1 MTATCLVGEADPFL
15 ARLLE
20 RFGEASGLTMVRAK
34 AGQDLL
40 LLARTLKPGVIIV
53 EVELPGTLRGWEAI
67 RAVKSEIALAHIP
80 VITCSWLTQA
90 EAYDLTGDAVAHLQK
105 PDLHYADFTRA
116 LAFAGID
123 SLHQPA
129 AVSDDHPAS

>member
-20 RFGEASGLTMVRAK
+20 RFGEASGLTMMRAK

-40 LLARTLKPGVIIV
+40 VLARTLRPDVIIV

-67 RAVKSEIALAHIP
+67 RAVKSETALAHIP

-90 EAYDLTGDAVAHLQK
+90 EACDLTGDAVAHLQK

-116 LAFAGID
+116 LASAGID
-123 SLHQPA
+123 RLSQPA
-129 AVSDDHPAS
+129 VVSGDD

>member
-40 LLARTLKPGVIIV
+40 LLVRSLRPDVIIV

-67 RAVKSEIALAHIP
+67 RAAKSEPGLANIP

-90 EAYDLTGDAVAHLQK
+90 EARALTGDAVAHLQK

-116 LAFAGID
+116 LASAGID
-123 SLHQPA
+123 RLNQRTV
-129 AVSDDHPAS
+129 VSSDY

>member
-20 RFGEASGLTMVRAK
+20 RFGEASGLTMMRAK

-40 LLARTLKPGVIIV
+40 VLARTLRPDVIIV

-67 RAVKSEIALAHIP
+67 RAVKSEEALARIP

-90 EAYDLTGDAVAHLQK
+90 EACDLTGDAVAHLQK

-116 LAFAGID
+116 LASAGID
-123 SLHQPA
+123 RLSQPA
-129 AVSDDHPAS
+129 VVSGDD

>member
-20 RFGEASGLTMVRAK
+20 RFGEASGLTMMRAK

-40 LLARTLKPGVIIV
+40 VLARTLRPDVIIV

-67 RAVKSEIALAHIP
+67 RAVKSEEALARIP

-90 EAYDLTGDAVAHLQK
+90 EACDLTGDAVAHLQK

-116 LAFAGID
+116 LASAGIERL
-123 SLHQPA
+123 SQPA
-129 AVSDDHPAS
+129 VLSADS

>member
-20 RFGEASGLTMVRAK
+20 RFGEASGLTMMRAK

-40 LLARTLKPGVIIV
+40 LLTRTLRPDVIIV

-67 RAVKSEIALAHIP
+67 RAVKAETALAHIP

-90 EAYDLTGDAVAHLQK
+90 EACDLTGDAVAHLQK

-116 LAFAGID
+116 LASAGID
-123 SLHQPA
+123 RLNQPA
-129 AVSDDHPAS
+129 VVSGDD

>member
-20 RFGEASGLTMVRAK
+20 RFGEASGLTMMRAK

-40 LLARTLKPGVIIV
+40 VLARTLRPDVIIV

-67 RAVKSEIALAHIP
+67 RAVKSETALARIP

-90 EAYDLTGDAVAHLQK
+90 EARDLTGDAVAHLQK

-116 LAFAGID
+116 LASAGID
-123 SLHQPA
+123 RLSQPA
-129 AVSDDHPAS
+129 VVSGDD

>member
-1 MTATCLVGEADPFL
+1 MTATCLIGEADPFL

-20 RFGEASGLTMVRAK
+20 RFGEASGLKMVRAK

-40 LLARTLKPGVIIV
+40 LLARTIRPEVIIV
-53 EVELPGTLRGWEAI
+53 EAELPGTLRGWEAI
-67 RAVKSEIALAHIP
+67 RAIKSEKGLAHIP

-90 EAYDLTGDAVAHLQK
+90 EAQDLTGDAVAHLQK

-116 LAFAGID
+116 LASAGID
-123 SLHQPA
+123 SLSQPV
-129 AVSDDHPAS
+129 AVSDDDRAV

>member
-40 LLARTLKPGVIIV
+40 LLARTLRPDVIIV

-67 RAVKSEIALAHIP
+67 RAVKSETALAQIP

-90 EAYDLTGDAVAHLQK
+90 EACDLTGDAVAHLQK

-116 LAFAGID
+116 LASAGIERL
-123 SLHQPA
+123 SQS
-129 AVSDDHPAS
+129 AVVPGDY

>member
-40 LLARTLKPGVIIV
+40 LLARSLRPEVIIV
-53 EVELPGTLRGWEAI
+53 EAELPGTLRGWEAI
-67 RAVKSEIALAHIP
+67 RAVKSEAALAHIP

-90 EAYDLTGDAVAHLQK
+90 EACDLTGEAVAHLQK
-105 PDLHYADFTRA
+105 PDLHYADFTKA
-116 LAFAGID
+116 LASAGID
-123 SLHQPA
+123 RLTQPA
-129 AVSDDHPAS
+129 VVSGEY

>member
-20 RFGEASGLTMVRAK
+20 RFGEASGLKMVRAK

-40 LLARTLKPGVIIV
+40 LLARSVRPQVIIV

-67 RAVKSEIALAHIP
+67 RAVKSDKALAHIP
-80 VITCSWLTQA
+80 VITCSWQTQA
-90 EAYDLTGDAVAHLQK
+90 EACELTGGAVAHLQK
-105 PDLHYADFTRA
+105 PDLHYADFIKA
-116 LAFAGID
+116 LASAGID
-123 SLHQPA
+123 WLSPPA
-129 AVSDDHPAS
+129 VVSRDY

>member
-20 RFGEASGLTMVRAK
+20 RFGEASGLTMMRAK

-40 LLARTLKPGVIIV
+40 LLARTLRPDVIIV

-67 RAVKSEIALAHIP
+67 RAVKSETALAHIP

-90 EAYDLTGDAVAHLQK
+90 EAYELTGEAVAHLQK

-116 LAFAGID
+116 LASAGID
-123 SLHQPA
+123 RLSQPA
-129 AVSDDHPAS
+129 VVTGDY

>member
-40 LLARTLKPGVIIV
+40 LLAHTLRPEVIIV
-53 EVELPGTLRGWEAI
+53 DAELPGTLRGWEAL
-67 RAVKSEIALAHIP
+67 RAVKSEPALAHIP
-80 VITCSWLTQA
+80 VITCSWLTEA
-90 EAYDLTGDAVAHLQK
+90 EAQDLTGDAVAHLQK

-116 LAFAGID
+116 LASAGID
-123 SLHQPA
+123 RLSQPA
-129 AVSDDHPAS
+129 VLSGDD

>member
-20 RFGEASGLTMVRAK
+20 RFGEASGLTMMRAK

-40 LLARTLKPGVIIV
+40 LLARTLRPDVIIV

-67 RAVKSEIALAHIP
+67 RAVKSEAALARIP

-90 EAYDLTGDAVAHLQK
+90 EACDLTGDAVAHLQK

-116 LAFAGID
+116 LASAGID
-123 SLHQPA
+123 RLSQR
-129 AVSDDHPAS
+129 AVVPGDD

>member
-40 LLARTLKPGVIIV
+40 LLARTLRPEVIIV

-67 RAVKSEIALAHIP
+67 RAVKSEKALAHIP

-90 EAYDLTGDAVAHLQK
+90 EARDLTGDAVAHLQK
-105 PDLHYADFTRA
+105 PDLHYADFTKA
-116 LAFAGID
+116 LASAGID
-123 SLHQPA
+123 RLSQPA
-129 AVSDDHPAS
+129 VLSGDY

>member
-40 LLARTLKPGVIIV
+40 LLARSVRPDVIIV

-67 RAVKSEIALAHIP
+67 RAVKSETALAHIP

-90 EAYDLTGDAVAHLQK
+90 EASDLTGDAVAHLQK

-116 LAFAGID
+116 LASAGID
-123 SLHQPA
+123 RLCQPA
-129 AVSDDHPAS
+129 VVSGDY

>member
-40 LLARTLKPGVIIV
+40 MLARALRPEVIIV
-53 EVELPGTLRGWEAI
+53 EVDLPGTLRGWEAM
-67 RAVKSEIALAHIP
+67 RAVKAEAALAHIP

-90 EAYDLTGDAVAHLQK
+90 EARELTGDTVAHLQK
-105 PDLHYADFTRA
+105 PDLHYEDFTRA
-116 LAFAGID
+116 LASAGID
-123 SLHQPA
+123 RSTSPI
-129 AVSDDHPAS
+129 AVTAG

>member
-40 LLARTLKPGVIIV
+40 LLARSLRPEVIIV
-53 EVELPGTLRGWEAI
+53 EAELPGTLRGWEAI
-67 RAVKSEIALAHIP
+67 RAVKSEKALAHIP
-80 VITCSWLTQA
+80 IITCSWLTQA
-90 EAYDLTGDAVAHLQK
+90 EAHDLTGDAVAHLQK
-105 PDLHYADFTRA
+105 PDLHYADFTKA
-116 LAFAGID
+116 LASAGID
-123 SLHQPA
+123 WLSQPA
-129 AVSDDHPAS
+129 VVSGDY

>member
-40 LLARTLKPGVIIV
+40 LLARSLRPDVIIV
-53 EVELPGTLRGWEAI
+53 DVELPAPS
-67 RAVKSEIALAHIP
+67 A
-80 VITCSWLTQA
+80 
-90 EAYDLTGDAVAHLQK
+90 
-105 PDLHYADFTRA
+105 
-116 LAFAGID
+116 AGKR
-123 SLHQPA
+123 SGRSSQRRRWRT
-129 AVSDDHPAS
+129 SR

>member
-20 RFGEASGLTMVRAK
+20 RFGEASGLKMVRAK
-34 AGQDLL
+34 AGQELL
-40 LLARTLKPGVIIV
+40 LLARTFRPEVIIV

-67 RAVKSEIALAHIP
+67 RAVKSEAALAHIP

-90 EAYDLTGDAVAHLQK
+90 EACELTGDAVAHLQK

-116 LAFAGID
+116 LASAGID
-123 SLHQPA
+123 RLSQPA
-129 AVSDDHPAS
+129 VVSGDY

>member
-40 LLARTLKPGVIIV
+40 LLARTIRPEVIIV

-67 RAVKSEIALAHIP
+67 RAVKSEAALAHIP

-90 EAYDLTGDAVAHLQK
+90 EACELTGDAVAHLQK
-105 PDLHYADFTRA
+105 PDLHYADFTKA
-116 LAFAGID
+116 LASAGID
-123 SLHQPA
+123 QLSQPTV
-129 AVSDDHPAS
+129 VSSDY

>member
-40 LLARTLKPGVIIV
+40 LLARTIRPDVIIV
-53 EVELPGTLRGWEAI
+53 DTELPGTLRGWEAI
-67 RAVKSEIALAHIP
+67 RAVKSEAALAHIP

-90 EAYDLTGDAVAHLQK
+90 EAYELTGEAVAHLQK

-116 LAFAGID
+116 LASAGID
-123 SLHQPA
+123 RLNQPA
-129 AVSDDHPAS
+129 VVTGDY

>member
-40 LLARTLKPGVIIV
+40 LLARQLKPDVIVV
-53 EVELPGTLRGWEAI
+53 EAELPGTLRGWEAI
-67 RAVKSEIALAHIP
+67 RAVRAEPALAHIP
-80 VITCSWLTQA
+80 VITCSWLT
-90 EAYDLTGDAVAHLQK
+90 EADAGLLIGDAVAHLQK

-116 LAFAGID
+116 LASAGID
-123 SLHQPA
+123 SLRTSA
-129 AVSDDHPAS
+129 PASDSLLAP

>member
-20 RFGEASGLTMVRAK
+20 RFGEASGLTMMRAK

-40 LLARTLKPGVIIV
+40 LLARTLRPEVIIV
-53 EVELPGTLRGWEAI
+53 DAELPGSLRGWEAI
-67 RAVKSEIALAHIP
+67 RAIKSEPALARIP

-90 EAYDLTGDAVAHLQK
+90 EACDLTGDAVAHLQK

-116 LAFAGID
+116 LASAGID
-123 SLHQPA
+123 RLSQPA
-129 AVSDDHPAS
+129 VLSGDF

>member
-40 LLARTLKPGVIIV
+40 LLARTLRPDVIIV

-67 RAVKSEIALAHIP
+67 RAVRSESALAHIP

-90 EAYDLTGDAVAHLQK
+90 EAGDLTGDAAAHLQK

-116 LAFAGID
+116 LASAGIERL
-123 SLHQPA
+123 SQPA
-129 AVSDDHPAS
+129 VVSGDD